1 MMANERSDA
10 HILYE
15 IIPKGT
21 ANTVRSIWSGAIS
34 FGLIH
39 IPVKLYTAVQESAI
53 DLDMLRRQDL
63 CPIRYARVCRDTG
76 EEVPFEDIVKGY
88 EYRKGDYV
96 VLEDED
102 FKRANVR
109 KTQTIDI
116 VEFVDEKEIDPKL
129 LERPYYLEPTKQA
142 RKAYALLR
150 EALKK
155 TGKVGVGTFVLRN
168 REHVVTV
175 KPEED
180 LIVLEQM
187 RFADEVRK
195 PAGLDLPAKEEASE
209 RELDVAIKLIDQL
222 TEPFKP
228 EQFHDTYR
236 EELERV
242 ITEKVQGKPSAP
254 REERPVPTEVPDLM
268 AKLRESL
275 EQARKQ
281 KKTA

>member
-1 MMANERSDA
+1 M
-10 HILYE
+10 
-15 IIPKGT
+15 
-21 ANTVRSIWSGAIS
+21 RSIWSGAIS

-39 IPVKLYTAVQESAI
+39 IPVKLYTAVEEKNP

-63 CPIRYARVCRDTG
+63 CPIRYARVCRHTG
-76 EEVPFEDIVKGY
+76 EEVPYQDIVKGY
-88 EYRKGDYV
+88 QYRKGDYV

-102 FKRANVR
+102 FRRASPG

-116 VEFVDEKEIDPKL
+116 VEFVDAREVDPKF
-129 LERPYYLEPTKQA
+129 LEKPYYLEPTKQA

-155 TGKVGVGTFVLRN
+155 TAKVGVGTFVLRN
-168 REHVVTV
+168 REHLVVV
-175 KPEED
+175 RPEGD
-180 LIVLEQM
+180 VILLEQM
-187 RFADEVRK
+187 RFVDEIRT
-195 PAGLDLPAKEEASE
+195 PAGLNLPSKDEASQ
-209 RELDVAIKLIDQL
+209 RELDIAIKLIDQL
-222 TEPFKP
+222 TEPFKA

-242 ITEKVQGKPSAP
+242 IREKAEGKPP
-254 REERPVPTEVPDLM
+254 QPEKEMPVPTAVPDLM

-275 EQARKQ
+275 EEARKR

>member
-1 MMANERSDA
+1 MQVLCREASM
-10 HILYE
+10 
-15 IIPKGT
+15 
-21 ANTVRSIWSGAIS
+21 RSIWSGAIS

-39 IPVKLYTAVQESAI
+39 IPVKLYTAVEEKAL
-53 DLDMLRRQDL
+53 DFDMLRREDL
-63 CPIRYARVCRDTG
+63 CPIRYARVCRDSG
-76 EEVPFEDIVKGY
+76 EEVPYEHIVKGY

-102 FKRANVR
+102 FKKANVR

-116 VEFVDEKEIDPKL
+116 VEFVDEHEIDSKL
-129 LERPYYLEPTKQA
+129 LEKPYYLEPTKQA

-150 EALKK
+150 EALKRTSK
-155 TGKVGVGTFVLRN
+155 VALGKYVLRN
-168 REHVVTV
+168 REHLVLLKT
-175 KPEED
+175 EGD

-187 RFADEVRK
+187 RFVDEIRK
-195 PAGLDLPAKEEASE
+195 PTGLDVPAGDEATD

-242 ITEKVQGKPSAP
+242 IAEKAQGKTPKP
-254 REERPVPTEVPDLM
+254 RGEKPIPTEVPDLM
-268 AKLRESL
+268 AKLRASL

-281 KKTA
+281 KTA

>member
-1 MMANERSDA
+1 M
-10 HILYE
+10 
-15 IIPKGT
+15 
-21 ANTVRSIWSGAIS
+21 
-34 FGLIH
+34 IH
-39 IPVKLYTAVQESAI
+39 IPVKLYTAVEEKNP

-76 EEVPFEDIVKGY
+76 EEVPYQDIVKGY

-102 FKRANVR
+102 FRRASAG

-116 VEFVDEKEIDPKL
+116 VEFVDARQVGPKFLEK
-129 LERPYYLEPTKQA
+129 PYYLEPTKQA

-155 TGKVGVGTFVLRN
+155 TAKVGVGTFVLRN
-168 REHVVTV
+168 REHMVVV
-175 KPEED
+175 KPEGD
-180 LIVLEQM
+180 VILLEQM
-187 RFADEVRK
+187 RFVDEIK
-195 PAGLDLPAKEEASE
+195 APAGLNLPSKDEASE
-209 RELDVAIKLIDQL
+209 RELDIAIKLIDQL

-242 ITEKVQGKPSAP
+242 IREKAEGKPPQPEKEISA
-254 REERPVPTEVPDLM
+254 PTEVPDLM

-275 EQARKQ
+275 AYARKR
-281 KKTA
+281 KSA